1 MPLTFVLLALSIC
14 AVWLPSIRVG
24 AKIDV
29 PPWLVLLFGA
39 IASGLAQGYLTFL
52 AVLWI
57 ALLGVAARLAT
68 QPVSMRWQRA
78 IGVTTACVL
87 ALLMALHL
95 LPGFHNPLLIANA
108 RFSVDAA
115 PYTQYANFDKA
126 VGGLLL
132 LAFLCR
138 RTRTLAESR
147 QLLRNAAIPILMT
160 TTIVI
165 GMAIA
170 LRYVAPDFKLPAYTP
185 VFLITNLLFSCV
197 AEEAFFRGV
206 IQERLAT
213 ALDVG
218 RIGGGVVILISG
230 LLFGLAHYAGG
241 MTYVAISSVL
251 GCGCAYC
258 YAITRRVEAPILTH
272 FALNAVHFIGFT
284 YPRLSIP

>member
-14 AVWLPSIRVG
+14 AVWLPAIRVG
-24 AKIDV
+24 AKIHA

-78 IGVTTACVL
+78 GVGTACVL

-138 RTRTLAESR
+138 RTRTPAEFR
-147 QLLRNAAIPILMT
+147 QLLRHAAIPILMT

-165 GMAIA
+165 GTAVA
-170 LRYVAPDFKLPAYTP
+170 LRYVAPDFKLPVYTP

-258 YAITRRVEAPILTH
+258 YAITRRVEAPILAH
-272 FALNAVHFIGFT
+272 FALNAMHFIGFT
-284 YPRLSIP
+284 YPRLSIL

>member
-24 AKIDV
+24 AKIDA

-78 IGVTTACVL
+78 IGVSTACVL
-87 ALLMALHL
+87 ALVIALHL
-95 LPGFHNPLLIANA
+95 LPGFHNPLLIADA

-138 RTRTLAESR
+138 RTRTPAEFR
-147 QLLRNAAIPILMT
+147 QLLRNAAIPVLMT

-165 GMAIA
+165 GTAVA
-170 LRYVAPDFKLPAYTP
+170 LRYVAADFKLPAYTP

-218 RIGGGVVILISG
+218 RIGGGLVILISG

-258 YAITRRVEAPILTH
+258 YAITRRVEAPILAH
-272 FALNAVHFIGFT
+272 FALNGVHFIGFT
-284 YPRLSIP
+284 YPRLSIL

>member
-24 AKIDV
+24 AKIDA

-39 IASGLAQGYLTFL
+39 IASGLAQRYLTFL

-78 IGVTTACVL
+78 IGVSTACVL
-87 ALLMALHL
+87 ALVIALHL
-95 LPGFHNPLLIANA
+95 LPGFHNPLLIADA

-138 RTRTLAESR
+138 RTRTPAEFR
-147 QLLRNAAIPILMT
+147 QLLRNAAIPVLMT

-165 GMAIA
+165 GTAVA
-170 LRYVAPDFKLPAYTP
+170 LRYVAADFKLPAYTP

-218 RIGGGVVILISG
+218 RIGGGLVILISG

-258 YAITRRVEAPILTH
+258 YAITRRVEAPILAH
-272 FALNAVHFIGFT
+272 FALNGVHFIGFT
-284 YPRLSIP
+284 YPRLSIL

>member
-14 AVWLPSIRVG
+14 AVWLPAIRVG
-24 AKIDV
+24 TKIHA

-39 IASGLAQGYLTFL
+39 IASGLAQRYLTFL

-78 IGVTTACVL
+78 IGVSTACVL
-87 ALLMALHL
+87 ALVIALHL
-95 LPGFHNPLLIANA
+95 LPGFHNPLLIADA

-138 RTRTLAESR
+138 RTRTPAEFR
-147 QLLRNAAIPILMT
+147 QLLRHAAIPILMT

-165 GMAIA
+165 GTAVA
-170 LRYVAPDFKLPAYTP
+170 LRYVAADFKLPAYTP

-218 RIGGGVVILISG
+218 RIGGGLVILISG

-251 GCGCAYC
+251 GCG
-258 YAITRRVEAPILTH
+258 
-272 FALNAVHFIGFT
+272 
-284 YPRLSIP
+284 

>member
-24 AKIDV
+24 AKIDA

-78 IGVTTACVL
+78 GVGTACVL

-95 LPGFHNPLLIANA
+95 LPGFHNPLLIADA

-138 RTRTLAESR
+138 RTRTPAEFR
-147 QLLRNAAIPILMT
+147 QLLRNAAIPVLMT

-165 GMAIA
+165 GTAVA
-170 LRYVAPDFKLPAYTP
+170 LRYVAADFKLPAYTP

-218 RIGGGVVILISG
+218 RIGGGLVILISG

-258 YAITRRVEAPILTH
+258 YAITRRVEAPILAH
-272 FALNAVHFIGFT
+272 FALNGVHFIGFT
-284 YPRLSIP
+284 YPRLSIL